1 MSSFFDAYTI
11 TMLLIAAIGGAAI
24 AVGCTYVKR

>member
-11 TMLLIAAIGGAAI
+11 TMLLIAVAIGAGAPAS
-24 AVGCTYVKR
+24 VYPKR